1 MNLTREKINYL
12 SKMVMQSIL
21 NDDRIEYFVEEN
33 DLRLEIVKVL
43 TDELNLEDEIDRAVR
58 KAIGSYGK
66 EIVEGT
72 DEWDLV
78 YQRHYAEQ
86 TKKLRGLDD

>member
-1 MNLTREKINYL
+1 
-12 SKMVMQSIL
+12 MQSIL
-21 NDDRIEYFVEEN
+21 DDDRIEYFVEDN
-33 DLRLEIVKVL
+33 DMRLEIVKVL

-66 EIVEGT
+66 EIIEGT

-86 TKKLRGLDD
+86 TKKLRGLDE

>member
-1 MNLTREKINYL
+1 
-12 SKMVMQSIL
+12 MQAIL
-21 NDDRIEYFVEEN
+21 DDDRIEYFVDDN
-33 DLRLEIVKVL
+33 DMRLEIVKVL
-43 TDELNLEDEIDRAVR
+43 TDELTLEDDIDRAVR

-66 EIVEGT
+66 EIIEGT

-86 TKKLRGLDD
+86 TKKLRGLDE